1 MDERKSSIFDI
12 IVFLIIFAISSFV
25 KASILGIILLAV
37 AIIYS
42 LVSFLKLGCTSIKFK
57 ILLIILA
64 LIFLF

>member
-1 MDERKSSIFDI
+1 MVERKSSIFDI